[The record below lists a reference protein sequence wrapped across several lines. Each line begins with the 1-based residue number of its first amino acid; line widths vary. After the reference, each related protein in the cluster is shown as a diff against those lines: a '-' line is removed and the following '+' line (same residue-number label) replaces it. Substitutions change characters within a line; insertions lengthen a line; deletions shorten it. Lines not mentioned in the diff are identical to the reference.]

1 MGTEVLPPDLEL
13 WATQYAR
20 QILSSRTLPEG
31 IVAPVDVSNKEPATD
46 AFPAALVVFRDDGGG
61 KTSILTGVHSMGVS
75 VLAGTRLNDAPA
87 RDLARL
93 LFGVFTD
100 ESLPLLGGPD
110 CPVAA
115 VTDSFGPYTVAEAQD
130 RTRVYFSVEYSVVGT
145 PVG

>member
-13 WATQYAR
+13 WATRYAR
-20 QILSSRTLPEG
+20 QTLTTRPLPEG
-31 IVAPVDVSNKEPATD
+31 VTGPVDVSNKEPADGT
-46 AFPAALVVFRDDGGG
+46 FPAALVVFRDDGGG
-61 KTSILTGVHSMGVS
+61 KTSIITGVRSMGVS

-100 ESLPLLGGPD
+100 ESLPLLGGTD

-115 VTDSFGPYTVAEAQD
+115 ITDSFGPYTVAEAQD
-130 RTRVYFSVEYSVVGT
+130 RTRVYFSVEYIVVGT